1 MKILMI
7 GDIYGRTGRDAVE
20 KHLPELRREHAPD
33 LVIANCDNA
42 AHGAGVTLALAKEL
56 YGLGIDLLTGGD
68 HVWAQRDLLP
78 HLDREP
84 FVLRPLNFPDGTPGR
99 GAHIVKTKD
108 GKDVLVMHALGRV
121 FDDQLTD
128 NPFHVIDKLLQK
140 YLLGKNMAAI
150 VLDFHAEAT
159 SEKNAMGLFLDGRIS
174 AVVGTHTHIP
184 TADAHILK
192 KGTAFMTDLG
202 MTGDYDSIIGA
213 DKDVPLNFFKTGLK
227 FERFKPAEGEATLCG
242 AVIEI
247 DDKTGLAKTITPV
260 RKGGILGL

>member
-42 AHGAGVTLALAKEL
+42 AHGLGITPSIAKEL
-56 YGLGIDLLTGGD
+56 YALGIDLLTGGD
-68 HVWAQRDLLP
+68 HVWDQRDMVP

-84 FVLRPLNFPDGTPGR
+84 FVLRPTNFPEGTPGK
-99 GAHIVKTKD
+99 GSHIVKTKN
-108 GKDVLVMHALGRV
+108 GNDVLVLHALGRV
-121 FDDQLTD
+121 HHHLQFD
-128 NPFHVIDKLLQK
+128 NPFLVIDKLLQK
-140 YLLGKNMAAI
+140 YELGKNVGAI
-150 VLDFHAEAT
+150 VLDFHAGAT
-159 SEKNAMGLFLDGRIS
+159 SEKNAMGVFLDGRVS

-184 TADAHILK
+184 TADARILK
-192 KGTAFMTDLG
+192 GGTAFMTDLG

-213 DKDVPLNFFKTGLK
+213 EQTNPLHVFKTGLK

-260 RKGGILGL
+260 RKGGVLGL